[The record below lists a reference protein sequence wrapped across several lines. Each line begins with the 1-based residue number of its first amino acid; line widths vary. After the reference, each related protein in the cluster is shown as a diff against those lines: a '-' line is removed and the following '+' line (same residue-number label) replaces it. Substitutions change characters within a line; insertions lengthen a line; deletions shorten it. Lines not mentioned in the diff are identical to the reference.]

1 MLIEILQRVSLLIKS
16 FILSINILYLHIIN
30 KSEINIYKSKNVVE
44 KLAITKK
51 KTIFAAKRKKR
62 RIYYF

>member
-1 MLIEILQRVSLLIKS
+1 MLIQTRLKLYLLTKS
-16 FILSINILYLHIIN
+16 FVLSINILYLHIIN

-51 KTIFAAKRKKR
+51 KTIFAGKRKKR

>member
-1 MLIEILQRVSLLIKS
+1 MLIQTRLKLYLLTKS
-16 FILSINILYLHIIN
+16 FVLSINILHLHIIN
-30 KSEINIYKSKNVVE
+30 KSEINIYKGKNVVE

-51 KTIFAAKRKKR
+51 KTIFAGKRKKR

>member
-1 MLIEILQRVSLLIKS
+1 
-16 FILSINILYLHIIN
+16 LSINILYLHIIN

-51 KTIFAAKRKKR
+51 KTIFAGKRKKR

>member
-1 MLIEILQRVSLLIKS
+1 MLKLYLLTKG
-16 FILSINILYLHIIN
+16 FVLSINMLYLHIIN